1 MTMPPTYHFN
11 QLGSQAQMMAKD
23 CGNQRLALILQYV
36 ALGSMIVMTG
46 FAATQMMR
54 EAFGHLDRDRGRGHS
69 R

>member
-46 FAATQMMR
+46 YAATQMMR
-54 EAFGHLDRDRGRGHS
+54 DAFGHLDHDRGRGHS